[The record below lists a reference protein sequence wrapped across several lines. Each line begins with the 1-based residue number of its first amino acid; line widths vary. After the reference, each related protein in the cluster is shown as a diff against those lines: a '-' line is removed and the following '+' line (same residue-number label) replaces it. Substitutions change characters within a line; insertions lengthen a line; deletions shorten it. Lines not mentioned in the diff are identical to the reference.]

1 MADFYATF
9 SSLSSYQAHLVV
21 NQASQSIEGNY
32 SVDNWAEYVEKL
44 AGSGYFTF
52 GSGNTGGIGGDI
64 SGAAN
69 GWAPYDFRSYTQRLI
84 GSGSGNVAHNADGTK
99 TASGSFA
106 AADTAGGNM
115 GSASGSW
122 VLGQTTIPRATT
134 PTFSDPT
141 CEVADTVTIS
151 LPRAASAFTHELSYA
166 VGSLTGQT
174 AGLAA
179 SSGVGTST
187 TFTPPLT
194 LLRQM
199 PAEAAK
205 TLVLTVITKNG
216 STVIGTKTAILSLLP
231 PGSVPYL
238 TPTVAAT
245 VERTLS
251 DGTPAA
257 DGTCLTVHVDAT
269 VGSIDTG
276 TEQND
281 LTYAISARPR
291 GTSTWYE
298 LETDDAG
305 AITLTDD
312 FTFVEWD
319 TSEPFAVGA
328 SYEVKVD
335 VEDVLG
341 ETRTRATL
349 LGPGEAVADFYRPT
363 RALAVGALYDPSLG
377 GPLQLHGSAVHMEPF
392 EIEWSAGSLA
402 SNAEAEIDIALP
414 SACVVHRVVTNG
426 AARVRLYDR
435 AAKSTAD
442 ASRAS
447 GVQPTGDHGVLLE
460 LDYGTAAEDVGFYP
474 PAIVSNRDGTGIFKM
489 RVKNLAGSTATRSGS
504 LWVVL

>member
-32 SVDNWAEYVEKL
+32 SADNWAEYVEKL
-44 AGSGYFTF
+44 AGSGYFTG

-106 AADTAGGNM
+106 AADSAGGNM

-122 VLGQTTIPRATT
+122 ALGQTTIPRATT

-151 LPRAASAFTHELSYA
+151 LPRASGSFTHELTYA

-179 SSGVGTST
+179 STGVGTST
-187 TFTPPLT
+187 TFTPPLA

-205 TLVLTVITKNG
+205 TLVLTVVTKNG
-216 STVIGTKTAILSLLP
+216 ATVIGTKTALLSLLP
-231 PGSVPYL
+231 PSSVPYL

-251 DGTPAA
+251 DGTPAD
-257 DGTCLTVHVDAT
+257 DGTCLTVHVSAA

-281 LTYAISARPR
+281 LSYTISARPR

-298 LETDDAG
+298 LEADIVG

-312 FTFVEWD
+312 FTFEEWD
-319 TSEPFAVGA
+319 TAEEFAVGA
-328 SYEVKVD
+328 SYEVTVD
-335 VEDVLG
+335 VEDELG
-341 ETRTRATL
+341 ETRTRAIL
-349 LGPGEAVADFYRPT
+349 LGPGDAVADFYRPT
-363 RALAVGALYDPSLG
+363 RAMAVGALYDPAVG
-377 GPLQLHGSAVHMEPF
+377 GPLQLAGSAVHMEPF
-392 EIEWSAGSLA
+392 EVAWSAGSLA
-402 SNAEAEIDIALP
+402 AGAETEIEIPLP
-414 SACVVHRVVTNG
+414 MSCVITRMKTSG
-426 AARVRLYDR
+426 AARVRVYPS
-435 AAKSTAD
+435 AAASTAD

-447 GVQPTGDHGVLLE
+447 GVMPAANQSPIAE
-460 LDYGTAAEDVGFYP
+460 LDGGSAAEDVVLAPLGI
-474 PAIVSNRDGTGIFKM
+474 AANGDGTSLFKT
-489 RVKNLAGSTATRSGS
+489 RVKNRGGSTATITGS
-504 LWVVL
+504 MWVAL